1 MQKTA
6 RTKLSERHM
15 HWEETYTE
23 RTISFKEMYEDIIGE
38 GSYYRW
44 EGKDLDSGD
53 EYFVVLSPANMKKPK
68 ARWFTGCRKLPSDWA
83 AGGKYFSEIKEAMN
97 YANETWGVSVP
108 SDFHWGY
115 DSSDLKGI
123 GNKMDDW
130 REEPRTEANNKNKIN
145 KLSKL
150 CEFPI
155 YLHKDSGAKSW
166 LKRESYI
173 WFSADQL
180 KMGDD
185 KFEKMAEDNPKL
197 LIAKNNVI
205 DERSWRRGKIEHRY
219 GEEYAN
225 ANFYQSFLGVGPE
238 GLYIVVVSPYLGK
251 VYEKYGEA
259 KDKLGVFRKKLNIL
273 TQKEID
279 ERTNNFIAQYV
290 HKWGVQLLPEDVI
303 IKGIKASEC
312 TWALSKSGIQKAKVG
327 KTYQDNLNYYKE
339 KYGVKNQAQANTY
352 FQKEMEEYTA
362 KKLAFDKAYAEAQ
375 KTGKVIEFNI
385 PPPPSLNFKKPAK
398 SGSQQFTAIY
408 KEEYNMPKGLSSEQK
423 ALKYGFDSFQEA
435 LSYTVSKMSSDFP
448 AQQISTINVTFNDLK
463 ALRKKNEATKTPEQ
477 KVKET
482 AEENAMEQAIKK
494 KQNAL
499 LSEMDMQEAQDTNPL
514 KSVTVD
520 DDDVG
525 SLIDEGEIE
534 PEEPMPVEKEVQS
547 VTPEVTT
554 PEVTVPKTKIPKTK
568 TPPIKTAPTKDKVK
582 KTRKTLED
590 VEKEYLEKERLENVN
605 KKSAVNQ
612 TIFNLVKLAEALD
625 NENKPDDAEE
635 VHKILRK
642 HTGN

>member
-1 MQKTA
+1 
-6 RTKLSERHM
+6 
-15 HWEETYTE
+15 
-23 RTISFKEMYEDIIGE
+23 
-38 GSYYRW
+38 
-44 EGKDLDSGD
+44 
-53 EYFVVLSPANMKKPK
+53 
-68 ARWFTGCRKLPSDWA
+68 
-83 AGGKYFSEIKEAMN
+83 
-97 YANETWGVSVP
+97 
-108 SDFHWGY
+108 
-115 DSSDLKGI
+115 
-123 GNKMDDW
+123 
-130 REEPRTEANNKNKIN
+130 
-145 KLSKL
+145 
-150 CEFPI
+150 
-155 YLHKDSGAKSW
+155 
-166 LKRESYI
+166 
-173 WFSADQL
+173 
-180 KMGDD
+180 
-185 KFEKMAEDNPKL
+185 
-197 LIAKNNVI
+197 
-205 DERSWRRGKIEHRY
+205 
-219 GEEYAN
+219 
-225 ANFYQSFLGVGPE
+225 
-238 GLYIVVVSPYLGK
+238 

-273 TQKEID
+273 TQNEID

-312 TWALSKSGIQKAKVG
+312 TWALSKSGIKKAKIG

-339 KYGVKNQAQANTY
+339 KYGIKNQAQANTY

-375 KTGKVIEFNI
+375 KTGKIIEFNI

-435 LSYTVSKMSSDFP
+435 LGYTVSKMSSDFP

-463 ALRKKNEATKTPEQ
+463 ALRGKNEATKTPEQ

-482 AEENAMEQAIKK
+482 AEENAMEQAIKN
-494 KQNAL
+494 KQEVL
-499 LSEMDMQEAQDTNPL
+499 LDEMNIQESQEEDPL
-514 KSVTVD
+514 GSMTVN
-520 DDDVG
+520 
-525 SLIDEGEIE
+525 DEYDKQTEAPIS
-534 PEEPMPVEKEVQS
+534 VEKP
-547 VTPEVTT
+547 PEITT
-554 PEVTVPKTKIPKTK
+554 PEAIVPKTKIPKEK
-568 TPPIKTAPTKDKVK
+568 IPPIKTAPTKDKVK

-590 VEKEYLEKERLENVN
+590 VEKEYLEKERLENIN
-605 KKSAVNQ
+605 QKGAVNQ